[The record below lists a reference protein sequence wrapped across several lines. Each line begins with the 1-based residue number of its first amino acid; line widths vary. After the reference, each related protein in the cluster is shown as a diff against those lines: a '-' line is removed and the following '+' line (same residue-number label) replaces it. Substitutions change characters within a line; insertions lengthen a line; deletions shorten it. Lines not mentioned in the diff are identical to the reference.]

1 MSQKATPP
9 PTGSGVLFDK
19 FCFLNYNEFARM
31 SRRGF
36 TITVK
41 RLASCEGGDADVAES
56 GASHRL
62 DSDMYRGFALHMH
75 HKSKIAAPAKVTAI
89 CFSKY
94 VNQ

>member
-1 MSQKATPP
+1 
-9 PTGSGVLFDK
+9 
-19 FCFLNYNEFARM
+19 M

-36 TITVK
+36 TIYGRRFGTS
-41 RLASCEGGDADVAES
+41 RRGGDADVAES
-56 GASHRL
+56 DAPHSL